1 MSKVYEHLNDHDVAM
16 ITSFITSSNDDRII
30 NKEYLSHNQ
39 NRKNN
44 KDLAKAIR
52 DLKYSF
58 IRIVGYYS
66 EGDNEEGSEPVR
78 EESFFVIN
86 PEYRNYTVFTK
97 DMVNLAKK
105 FEQESV
111 IVWNYN
117 INTATCYET
126 KDFKNYR
133 ATEGFKGF
141 SIDKAREYAWTQFKK
156 NWFEF
161 GSDGIETYRIYN
173 VSEYWKDPND
183 RMKLVRLMFL
193 REYYF
198 GERYR

>member
-1 MSKVYEHLNDHDVAM
+1 MELVNLNSTSDLYESSMSKVHEHLNDHDVAM

-44 KDLAKAIR
+44 KNLAKAIR

-86 PEYRNYTVFTK
+86 PEYRNYTVFAK

-105 FEQESV
+105 FELESV
-111 IVWNYN
+111 IVWNH
-117 INTATCYET
+117 
-126 KDFKNYR
+126 
-133 ATEGFKGF
+133 
-141 SIDKAREYAWTQFKK
+141 
-156 NWFEF
+156 
-161 GSDGIETYRIYN
+161 
-173 VSEYWKDPND
+173 
-183 RMKLVRLMFL
+183 
-193 REYYF
+193 
-198 GERYR
+198 